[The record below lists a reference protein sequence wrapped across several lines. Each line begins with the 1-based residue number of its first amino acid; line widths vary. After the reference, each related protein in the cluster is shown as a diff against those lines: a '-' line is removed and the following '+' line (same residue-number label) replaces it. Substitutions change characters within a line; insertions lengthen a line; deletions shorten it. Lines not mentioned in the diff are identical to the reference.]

1 MLGKN
6 EIVYYLIEH
15 PFKEEKIIVFDRD
28 KILETLNQFKE
39 GMELKRILHVPQKE
53 DGQKDKLLSLEKSLV
68 EDYEKSSERLKGW
81 TVFSTFGGLALCYLL
96 FKPLFGLGYL
106 PLINFLLRNLKTIT
120 PEIINAYADPGA
132 QLAALAIGM
141 FLGFSPLIL
150 SGVVSYDALK
160 RARKDK
166 KHAELMRDLEKCELE
181 IVENESLASFYKDST
196 DLIGETREQAED
208 LRKIK
213 DRYEKIE
220 PCKRIRD
227 HLEKV
232 IIITKLYEL
241 NGVNEHYHRL
251 HDSFYDLE
259 NRLKNPRF
267 WRNDEKYM
275 RELLGDLR

>member
-39 GMELKRILHVPQKE
+39 GMKLKRTLHVPQKE
-53 DGQKDKLLSLEKSLV
+53 DEQKDKLLDVEKSLV
-68 EDYEKSSERLKGW
+68 EDYEKSSERSRGW
-81 TVFSTFGGLALCYLL
+81 IIFSTFGGLTLCYLL
-96 FKPLFGLGYL
+96 FKPLFRLGYL
-106 PLINFLLRNLKTIT
+106 PIISFLMRTFKTIT
-120 PEIINAYADPGA
+120 PEVINAYADPGA

>member
-1 MLGKN
+1 MLGKD

-28 KILETLNQFKE
+28 KILESLNQFKE
-39 GMELKRILHVPQKE
+39 GMKLRRILHVPQKE
-53 DGQKDKLLSLEKSLV
+53 DGQKDKLLAVEKSLV
-68 EDYEKSSERLKGW
+68 EDYEKSSERSKGW
-81 TVFSTFGGLALCYLL
+81 IIFSTFGGLALCYLL
-96 FKPLFGLGYL
+96 FKPLFRLGYL
-106 PLINFLLRNLKTIT
+106 PLINFLIRNFKTVT
-120 PEIINAYADPGA
+120 PEIINAYVDPGA

-141 FLGFSPLIL
+141 ILGFSPLIFG
-150 SGVVSYDALK
+150 GVVSYDALK
-160 RARKDK
+160 RARRDK
-166 KHAELMRDLEKCELE
+166 KHAELMRKLEKCELE

-196 DLIGETREQAED
+196 DLIGEIREQAEG

-275 RELLGDLR
+275 RELLGDSR

>member
-1 MLGKN
+1 MLRKN
-6 EIVYYLIEH
+6 EVVYHLIEH
-15 PFKEEKIIVFDRD
+15 PFKEEKTIVFDRD

-39 GMELKRILHVPQKE
+39 GMKLKRILHAPQKE
-53 DGQKDKLLSLEKSLV
+53 DGQKDKLLVVEESLV
-68 EDYEKSSERLKGW
+68 EDYEKSSERSKGW
-81 TVFSTFGGLALCYLL
+81 TIFSIFGGLSLCYLL
-96 FKPLFGLGYL
+96 FTPLFRLGYL
-106 PLINFLLRNLKTIT
+106 PLITFLMRNFKTIT
-120 PEIINAYADPGA
+120 PEVINAYVDLGA
-132 QLAALAIGM
+132 QLAALAAGM
-141 FLGFSPLIL
+141 FLGLSPLIL

-181 IVENESLASFYKDST
+181 IVENESLASFYKDSK
-196 DLIGETREQAED
+196 DLTEEIRELAQN

-213 DRYEKIE
+213 DRYGKIE
-220 PCKRIRD
+220 TCKRIRD

-232 IIITKLYEL
+232 IIITKLYDL
-241 NGVNEHYHRL
+241 NGVNEHYHTL

-275 RELLGDLR
+275 RELLGD

>member
-6 EIVYYLIEH
+6 EILYYLIEH
-15 PFKEEKIIVFDRD
+15 PFKEEKTIVFDRD

-39 GMELKRILHVPQKE
+39 GMKLKRILQVPQKE
-53 DGQKDKLLSLEKSLV
+53 DGQKDKLLVVEKSLV
-68 EDYEKSSERLKGW
+68 EDYEKSSERSKGW
-81 TVFSTFGGLALCYLL
+81 TIFSIFGGLALSYLL
-96 FKPLFGLGYL
+96 FTPLFRLGYF
-106 PLINFLLRNLKTIT
+106 PLINFLMRNFKTIT

-150 SGVVSYDALK
+150 SGVVGCDALK

-166 KHAELMRDLEKCELE
+166 KQAELLRDLEKCELE
-181 IVENESLASFYKDST
+181 IVKNESLASFYKDST
-196 DLIGETREQAED
+196 ELIGEIRERAED

-213 DRYEKIE
+213 NRYEKIE
-220 PCKRIRD
+220 FCKRIRD

-232 IIITKLYEL
+232 IIITKLHEL
-241 NGVNEHYHRL
+241 NGVNEHYHTL

-267 WRNDEKYM
+267 WRNDEKYI

>member
-28 KILETLNQFKE
+28 KILEALNQFKE
-39 GMELKRILHVPQKE
+39 GMKLKRILHVPQKE
-53 DGQKDKLLSLEKSLV
+53 DGQKDKLLVVEKSLV

-81 TVFSTFGGLALCYLL
+81 TIFSTFGGLALCYLL
-96 FKPLFGLGYL
+96 FEPLFGLGYL
-106 PLINFLLRNLKTIT
+106 PLINFLIRNFKTIT

-132 QLAALAIGM
+132 QLAAPAIGM
-141 FLGFSPLIL
+141 ILGFSPLIL

-160 RARKDK
+160 RARKHK
-166 KHAELMRDLEKCELE
+166 KHAEMMRDLEKCELE
-181 IVENESLASFYKDST
+181 IVENENLASFYKDST

-213 DRYEKIE
+213 DRYERIE

-232 IIITKLYEL
+232 VIITKLYEL
-241 NGVNEHYHRL
+241 DGVNEHYHRL

-267 WRNDEKYM
+267 WRNDERYM

>member
-1 MLGKN
+1 MLGKD

-39 GMELKRILHVPQKE
+39 GMKLKRVLHVPQKE
-53 DGQKDKLLSLEKSLV
+53 DGQKDKLLVVEKSLV
-68 EDYEKSSERLKGW
+68 EDYEESSERSRGW
-81 TVFSTFGGLALCYLL
+81 IIFSTFGGLALCYLL
-96 FKPLFGLGYL
+96 FKPLFRLGYL
-106 PLINFLLRNLKTIT
+106 PVINFLMRNFKTIT
-120 PEIINAYADPGA
+120 PEVINAYVDPGA

-141 FLGFSPLIL
+141 ILGFSPLIL
-150 SGVVSYDALK
+150 SGVVSYDVLK

-181 IVENESLASFYKDST
+181 IVENESLASFYKDSR
-196 DLIGETREQAED
+196 DLIGELREQAED

-213 DRYEKIE
+213 DRYERIE
-220 PCKRIRD
+220 HCKRIRD

-267 WRNDEKYM
+267 WRDDEKYM
-275 RELLGDLR
+275 RELLGDSE